1 MSIETMQ
8 KQIIEIESE
17 LCDIRKGDVYKS
29 IMEMVEKPIIEYA
42 LGRTGGNQLMAARIL
57 GINRNTIRS
66 KTKKFGIDA
75 RKWKMA

>member
-1 MSIETMQ
+1 MSVEAMQ

-17 LCDIRKGDVYKS
+17 LCDIRKGEVYKA
-29 IMEMVEKPIIEYA
+29 IMEMVERPLIEYA

-66 KTKKFGIDA
+66 KAKKFGIDA